1 MPVQA
6 APTALHPGL
15 HTELY
20 QIMQI
25 AAYHADGLWGEA
37 TFDLTLRAGPDGA
50 DRAMVVGI
58 EAAIEQ
64 TLAMGFGEEEV
75 DWLAAQPAL
84 APFPRSF
91 FAGLRRLRFSGEVA
105 AVRDGTVLSAG
116 APVLRVTAPL
126 TEVGLLET
134 RLVSAVSFATGV
146 ATRAAGLVA
155 AAAGRPLIDFAARR
169 CPDVESAAASS
180 RAARIAGFAGTTNAL
195 AAFRY
200 GLPPWAVGSDAM
212 LAAWGDPE
220 AATLACKQH
229 FGDRLHLDLPA
240 GDLHAAVRRLAPL
253 GRALAC
259 VRVDRDDLAEALP
272 LVRRAFDRHGLPF
285 VRLLATGGL
294 DGPAIH
300 ALVTANAPAD
310 LFGVGGALLDGAPAR
325 MGFKMVEL
333 VRGTEPTP
341 VPGSGWPGRKQ
352 LIRHADHDLLCLDV
366 EALGGR
372 STGTPL
378 LEVLVRR
385 GERVQAAEPIELSR
399 ARAAQNAPLL
409 APQAKRAL
417 RASPALQS
425 LAERAKHP

>member
-1 MPVQA
+1 MSTPAALA
-6 APTALHPGL
+6 APHPGL

-37 TFDLTLRAGPDGA
+37 TFDLTLRAGPGGA
-50 DRAMVVGI
+50 DRAMVAGI
-58 EAAIEQ
+58 EAAVEQ
-64 TLAMGFGEEEV
+64 TLALGFTGEEV
-75 DWLAAQPAL
+75 DWLSAQPAL
-84 APFPRSF
+84 AQFPRSF
-91 FAGLRRLRFSGEVA
+91 FAGLRRLRFSGELA
-105 AVRDGTVLSAG
+105 AVREGTVLPAG
-116 APVLRVTAPL
+116 APALRVTAPL

-180 RAARIAGFAGTTNAL
+180 RAARVAGFAGTTNAL
-195 AAFRY
+195 AAYRY

-229 FGDRLHLDLPA
+229 FGDRLHLDLPS
-240 GDLHAAVRRLAPL
+240 GDLHAAVKRLAPL

-259 VRVDRDDLAEALP
+259 VRVDRDALAEALP

-294 DGPAIH
+294 DAQAIG
-300 ALVTANAPAD
+300 ALVAAGAPAD
-310 LFGVGGALLDGAPAR
+310 LFGVGGALLDGGPAR

-341 VPGSGWPGRKQ
+341 VPSSGWPGRKQ

-366 EALGGR
+366 EAMGAR
-372 STGTPL
+372 SSGQPL
-378 LEVLVRR
+378 LETLVRR
-385 GERVQAAEPIELSR
+385 GERVQAPEPVELSR
-399 ARAAQNAPLL
+399 ARAQQSAALL
-409 APQAKRAL
+409 SGPAKRPL
-417 RASPALQS
+417 RPSPALQS
-425 LAERAKHP
+425 LADRAR